1 MYVKIADLHQYEFQI
16 SGINIFRQH
25 RTTPTLRVKKR
36 PASGFLYILS
46 GRCRYS
52 YGTESFELEPGSL
65 VYLPSASAHLMEQ
78 LTEDLIY
85 YRIDFVLTLDQE
97 ELKFSST
104 PLLVCKQTPPECE
117 KAICRLGEK
126 YQFSFD
132 HVGKAELIFT
142 IFRTLRENEIRPQAR
157 KLYPAV
163 RHLSR
168 NLTSKVSI
176 DELAELCY
184 MSKSWFYELFQKEY
198 GVTPMEYRDNLLI
211 EKARALLRSEELSVT
226 EIAEQL
232 GFESVSYFSK
242 FFRKYQ
248 GSSPSEYM
256 KNR

>member
-1 MYVKIADLHQYEFQI
+1 MYINIADLHQYEFQI
-16 SGINIFRQH
+16 SGINIFRQQ
-25 RTTPTLRVKKR
+25 RKRPTLRVKRR
-36 PASGFLYILS
+36 PVSGFLYIIS

-52 YGTESFELEPGSL
+52 CKDKSFELEPGGL
-65 VYLPSASAHLMEQ
+65 VYLPSTSAHLVEQ
-78 LTEDLIY
+78 LTEELVY
-85 YRIDFVLTLDQE
+85 YRIDFVLTCGSE
-97 ELKFSST
+97 ELKFSDK
-104 PLLVCKQTPPECE
+104 PLLVCAQTPPECE

-132 HVGKAELIFT
+132 YLGKAELIFT
-142 IFRTLRENEIRPQAR
+142 IFRTLRENEFKPKAR

-163 RHLSR
+163 RYLSR
-168 NLTSKVSI
+168 NLTSKVTI

-184 MSKSWFYELFQKEY
+184 LSRSWFYELFQEEY
-198 GVTPMEYRDNLLI
+198 GMTPMEYRDSLLM

-232 GFESVSYFSK
+232 GFENVSYFSK

-248 GSSPSEYM
+248 GSSPSGYI

>member
-25 RTTPTLRVKKR
+25 RTTPTLKVNKR

-52 YGTESFELEPGSL
+52 YGQESFELEPGSL

-85 YRIDFVLTLDQE
+85 YRIDFVSTLKQE
-97 ELKFSST
+97 ELKFSAT

-117 KAICRLGEK
+117 KAINRLAEK

-142 IFRTLRENEIRPQAR
+142 IFRALRENAIKPRAR

-163 RHLSR
+163 RYLSG
-168 NLTSKVSI
+168 NLTTKVSI
-176 DELAELCY
+176 DELAALCF
-184 MSKSWFYELFQKEY
+184 MSRSWFYELFQEEY
-198 GVTPMEYRDNLLI
+198 GMTPMEYRDSLLM
-211 EKARALLRSEELSVT
+211 EKARALLRSEELSIT

-232 GFESVSYFSK
+232 GFESVSYFSR
-242 FFRKYQ
+242 FFKKHQ
-248 GSSPSEYM
+248 GISPSEYI